1 MPHTVQRWSPLRQM
15 AWRNA
20 RDAQDTGLLR
30 RWTTVQEQNKNTRIK
45 AQHGTL
51 SMYKRQRC
59 RCAACVMANDIHN
72 FKNRLI
78 RAGKVPADY

>member
-1 MPHTVQRWSPLRQM
+1 V
-15 AWRNA
+15 
-20 RDAQDTGLLR
+20 LLSR
-30 RWTTVQEQNKNTRIK
+30 GIK